1 MQLLGSR
8 ECWKWE
14 ELVRVVVQEARG
26 VEEEEEEDDEEDDDD
41 EEEDGGGGE
50 GREKEEEGKEGREGK
65 KVDIKIPE
73 KAVVEAAKVVR
84 GVLETRVEL
93 EPEGK
98 GFWD

>member
-14 ELVRVVVQEARG
+14 ELVRVIVQEARG
-26 VEEEEEEDDEEDDDD
+26 VEKEEEDDEDD
-41 EEEDGGGGE
+41 EDGGGGK